1 MKITLLLRRPLFCG
15 LYALVAAFTASFG
28 ALAQTT
34 GVTAPPP
41 SRDADSPPPTP
52 FVLNERWF
60 MGIVGQFEGRA
71 QSNADLDSAAA
82 GDTANIK
89 PGVKIAFLYE
99 VPGSF
104 RFFSATKIN
113 HDLTVKEGATPEH
126 RELLAE
132 LDEFYARWIPFQNA
146 IVSVGRSRMSD
157 PRNWLFASS
166 DDMNDNVQ
174 LQYRTD
180 TDFFQVVA
188 AARDLLPTNL
198 FEPADDHR
206 SLNYA
211 ATFEHSFPNG
221 MRGGAFI
228 LLQNRMGEPNSV
240 DRTYFGARSRGTVA
254 SGHVDYWAD
263 SILLRGTSGP
273 TPMRSY
279 AFDTGVIYKFLD
291 PFQFHLVG
299 SYAYGSGDG
308 NPADGVDRRFRQSG
322 IQENRYQYGGVSRFK
337 YYGESLNPELS
348 NLGVATAAVGFK
360 PGTLSSIDVV
370 AHHYELAHPGGG
382 LIASRL
388 NRQPNGTSRN
398 AGNALDLVVG
408 YRDRTAVEFEFFG
421 GWFMPGPAFGPYR
434 GDNVYGMFKLK
445 YNVSP

>member
-1 MKITLLLRRPLFCG
+1 MTMTRLFLRPF
-15 LYALVAAFTASFG
+15 AAGFTAL
-28 ALAQTT
+28 LAATT
-34 GVTAPPP
+34 AFSDARAQSAAVVPPPP

-52 FVLNERWF
+52 FVLSEHWF
-60 MGIVGQFEGRA
+60 MGVTGQFEGRA
-71 QSNADLDSAAA
+71 QKDADLDSAAE
-82 GDTANIK
+82 GDVATMK
-89 PGVKIAFLYE
+89 PGVKLAFLYE
-99 VPGSF
+99 MPGSF

-113 HDLTVKEGATPEH
+113 RDVTLNEGAVAEH

-132 LDEFYARWIPFQNA
+132 LDEFYVRWIPFRNG
-146 IVSVGRSRMSD
+146 IVSAGRSRMND

-174 LQYRTD
+174 LQYRDD
-180 TDFFQVVA
+180 TDFFQIVA
-188 AARDLLPTNL
+188 AARDLLPSNL
-198 FEPADDHR
+198 FEPSDQHR

-221 MRGGAFI
+221 MRGGGFL
-228 LLQNRMGEPNSV
+228 LLQNRSGEGGSV

-254 SGHVDYWAD
+254 AGHIDYWAD
-263 SILLRGTSGP
+263 TVVLRGMAGT

-291 PFQFHLVG
+291 ALQFHIVG

-308 NPADGVDRRFRQSG
+308 DPADGIDRRFRQTG

-348 NLGVATAAVGFK
+348 NLAVATAAVGFK
-360 PGTLSSIDVV
+360 PDALSSIDLV
-370 AHHYELAHPGGG
+370 AHHYELAHAGGG

-388 NRQPNGTSRN
+388 NRQPTGASQN
-398 AGNALDLVVG
+398 AGNAIDLVAG

-421 GWFMPGPAFGPYR
+421 GWFMPGPAFGPFR
-434 GDNVYGMFKLK
+434 ADSVYGMFKLK
-445 YNVSP
+445 YNLRP